1 MSRKFDFKFYASEG
15 IHSIFN
21 HGFMSFAAV
30 CMIVACLLIMGS
42 FTLVAVNLNH
52 MLGDLEAENE
62 FLAYVDES
70 LSEEDARALESKIC
84 ALPNVSEATFV
95 TKTQAKE
102 NYISSYQDTENYDL
116 FEELPDEVF
125 RDRYSIHVT
134 DIETMGTTVE
144 LVRQVPGIADT
155 SAMLEIAEGFVVVRN
170 VAGAVAI
177 ILVAILLVISLFI
190 IANTIKLATF
200 SRREEIAIMKMV
212 GATNAFIRWPFVFE
226 GLILGLAG
234 ALLAFLF
241 QWGIYGLISNAIVQ
255 AEGTSLI
262 TLIPYSKMALR
273 VMAIFAGTGFVI
285 GVGGSLVAIRKF
297 LQV

>member
-1 MSRKFDFKFYASEG
+1 M
-15 IHSIFN
+15 
-21 HGFMSFAAV
+21 
-30 CMIVACLLIMGS
+30 
-42 FTLVAVNLNH
+42 
-52 MLGDLEAENE
+52 
-62 FLAYVDES
+62 
-70 LSEEDARALESKIC
+70 
-84 ALPNVSEATFV
+84 
-95 TKTQAKE
+95 
-102 NYISSYQDTENYDL
+102 
-116 FEELPDEVF
+116 
-125 RDRYSIHVT
+125 
-134 DIETMGTTVE
+134 
-144 LVRQVPGIADT
+144 
-155 SAMLEIAEGFVVVRN
+155 VVRN